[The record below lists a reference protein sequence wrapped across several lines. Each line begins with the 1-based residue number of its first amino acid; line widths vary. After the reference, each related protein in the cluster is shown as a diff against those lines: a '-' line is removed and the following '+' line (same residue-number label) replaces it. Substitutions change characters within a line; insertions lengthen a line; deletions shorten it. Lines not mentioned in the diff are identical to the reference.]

1 MAKRQS
7 FGDKVRK
14 RSQEVKKMAKVVIAE
29 KKPNG
34 QYRFRE
40 KMVPLD
46 DVQAE
51 IKAARA

>member
-1 MAKRQS
+1 MAKSQS

-14 RSQEVKKMAKVVIAE
+14 RSQEIKKMAKVVVAE

-40 KMVPLD
+40 KMVSLD

>member
-14 RSQEVKKMAKVVIAE
+14 KKQKVRQMAKVVVAE

-51 IKAARA
+51 LKAARA

>member
-1 MAKRQS
+1 MAKKQT

-14 RSQEVKKMAKVVIAE
+14 RKEERKVMAKIVMAE
-29 KKPNG
+29 KKANG

-51 IKAARA
+51 LKAASA